1 MPIIPNSEPSTEAA
15 HSPNSDEEIEDEVDS
30 DNPPPIQECFLVKV
44 NRTLHEKMG
53 VIKEFLTILILV
65 FILLGFLYNHFS
77 KDERELPDSFFQNQ
91 YKLLASA

>member
-1 MPIIPNSEPSTEAA
+1 MSSIPNSEPAPAAA
-15 HSPNSDEEIEDEVDS
+15 HSPNSDEENQDEVDS
-30 DNPPPIQECFLVKV
+30 DNPPPIQECFLVKL

-77 KDERELPDSFFQNQ
+77 
-91 YKLLASA
+91 